1 MIEKGKLSTSLF
13 YFTAMNNRLAIPFLF
28 LVTFWSCT
36 PSGDGQSQVEGNSEW
51 AMKQPYVVM
60 VSIDGFRH
68 DYAEK
73 FGAENILSIKENG
86 SSATRMIPSYP
97 SKTFPNHYTL
107 VTGMYP
113 GKHGITSNEF
123 YSVSKQEHYGVRK
136 RNTVTDGS
144 WYGGTPLWV
153 LAEKNDM
160 VAASYFWVG
169 SEAAIQGVRPTY
181 DYTYDQSVPN
191 KVRVDQVID
200 WLGMDEKE
208 RPHMINLYFSLVDT
222 QGHRFGPDADE
233 TKEAVLAIDEQIGRL
248 RSGIQSSGL
257 PVTLVVTSD
266 HGMTSINKGLA
277 LDIDWRGAE
286 VELISTHV
294 MVYSEDDEVID
305 AIISDIK
312 DIDGIRYFKETEY
325 PEEYHFNNAD
335 RSGNLLIQIL
345 PPAVFSKSVEISGG
359 THGYDPY
366 VYEDMHTIFYIEGP
380 GIKANYEIEPFEN
393 IHAFPLIATLLGL
406 PIPNGIDGKLEV
418 LEGVLKK

>member
-1 MIEKGKLSTSLF
+1 
-13 YFTAMNNRLAIPFLF
+13 MNNRLTILAVVLILF
-28 LVTFWSCT
+28 WACT
-36 PSGDGQSQVEGNSEW
+36 PTGENQAQINGNSEW
-51 AMKQPYVVM
+51 AKEQSYVVM

-73 FGAENILSIKENG
+73 FGAENILAIKENG
-86 SSATRMIPSYP
+86 ASTARMIPSYP

-123 YSVSKQEHYGVRK
+123 YSVSKKEHYGVRK

-169 SEAAIQGVRPTY
+169 SEADIQGIRPSY
-181 DYTYDQSVPN
+181 DYTYDQKVPN
-191 KVRVDQVID
+191 EVRVDQVID
-200 WLGMDEKE
+200 WLGMEEKE

-222 QGHRFGPDADE
+222 QGHRFGPNAEE
-233 TKEAVLAIDEQIGRL
+233 TQQAVLTIDEQIGRL
-248 RSGIQSSGL
+248 RAGIKTSEL

-266 HGMTSINKGLA
+266 HGMTSISEGLA
-277 LDIDWRGAE
+277 LDVDWRGAE

-294 MVYSEDDEVID
+294 MVYSKDDKVID
-305 AIISDIK
+305 AIIGDIK
-312 DIDGIRYFKETEY
+312 EVEGIRFYKDEDF
-325 PEEYHFNNAD
+325 PEEYHFNNSD
-335 RSGNLLIQIL
+335 RSGDLLIQVL
-345 PPAVFSKSVEISGG
+345 PPVVFSTSDQISGG

-366 VYEDMHTIFYIEGP
+366 KYQDMHTIFYVEGP
-380 GIKANYEIEPFEN
+380 RIKSNYEIDPFQN
-393 IHAFPLIATLLGL
+393 IHVFPLVATILGL
-406 PIPNGIDGKLEV
+406 PIPEDIDGKLKV
-418 LEGVLKK
+418 LEGVMIE